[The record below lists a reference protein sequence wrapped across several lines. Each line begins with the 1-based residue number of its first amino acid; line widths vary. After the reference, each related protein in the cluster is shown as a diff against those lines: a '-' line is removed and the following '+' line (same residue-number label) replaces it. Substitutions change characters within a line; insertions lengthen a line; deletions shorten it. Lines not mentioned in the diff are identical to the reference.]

1 MDHAARN
8 ESSLVMAL
16 RADLADLSQLNGD
29 LSVWP
34 QGVGGQD
41 PRDATAGLRR
51 RVYDEV
57 HRRGWPP
64 AGGGRGL

>member
-8 ESSLVMAL
+8 ESSLVVAL
-16 RADLADLSQLNGD
+16 RADLSQLDGD

-41 PRDATAGLRR
+41 PRDATA
-51 RVYDEV
+51 VYGEECMTKSIAV
-57 HRRGWPP
+57 VGRLLEE
-64 AGGGRGL
+64 AGV

>member
-41 PRDATAGLRR
+41 PRDATA
-51 RVYDEV
+51 VYGEECMTKSIAVVGRLLEEV
-57 HRRGWPP
+57 GV
-64 AGGGRGL
+64 